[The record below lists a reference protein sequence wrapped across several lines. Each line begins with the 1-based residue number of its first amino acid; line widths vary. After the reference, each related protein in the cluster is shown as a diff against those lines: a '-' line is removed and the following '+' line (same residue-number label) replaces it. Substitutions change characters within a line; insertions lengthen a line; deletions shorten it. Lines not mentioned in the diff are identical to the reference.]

1 MMRVGPVRH
10 ASNISVLRSVILY
23 LTVHTQLPQDALVV
37 VHDGHHRTRI
47 HLNHALEVVGLNVLR
62 AQDEGVASFL
72 VERSE
77 IEELTN
83 CFSAADGQVVLLL
96 LERSDASKC
105 VLQVGLT
112 CF

>member
-83 CFSAADGQVVLLL
+83 CLSAADGQVVLLL